1 MNASDGDRTGVSI
14 DRPDLVDAPLSDL
27 GGSNVSGMLAC
38 SCVAN
43 SDPWHCGSPLG
54 QTACVGS
61 PCLTP
66 HHSLPRFTLR
76 TARPTNALNEQ
87 PSWKEDERSH
97 CTETSCP
104 DDGHSA
110 ATPGYK
116 CSEVAFSIPP
126 NSTLPLN
133 HSENTRL
140 PTRCQYRVRR
150 GGHTRQLRC
159 TRRCNILHLSSS
171 LPACPHPRP
180 RHASSTTFD
189 TGVLRTSRPTSSCEP
204 TVLHD
209 ILLIIDH
216 TPASGSLCDGGQV
229 TRWLGGGCA
238 AASQPAVWVST
249 SRSRDSRPGYHE
261 CS

>member
-1 MNASDGDRTGVSI
+1 MAIVQASASTVLISLMLRFPTSGGPTC
-14 DRPDLVDAPLSDL
+14 RPCCKLL
-27 GGSNVSGMLAC
+27 C
-38 SCVAN
+38 AN
-43 SDPWHCGSPLG
+43 SDAWHCGSPLG
-54 QTACVGS
+54 RTACVGS

-110 ATPGYK
+110 ATPVAGYK

-140 PTRCQYRVRR
+140 PTRYQYRVRR

-159 TRRCNILHLSSS
+159 TRRCNILHSSP
-171 LPACPHPRP
+171 PACPHPLTPSTP
-180 RHASSTTFD
+180 RFLD
-189 TGVLRTSRPTSSCEP
+189 DV
-204 TVLHD
+204 
-209 ILLIIDH
+209 
-216 TPASGSLCDGGQV
+216 
-229 TRWLGGGCA
+229 
-238 AASQPAVWVST
+238 
-249 SRSRDSRPGYHE
+249 
-261 CS
+261 